1 MKNIHAL
8 RRSVQRGFTLVELL
22 IVVIIL
28 AILAAIVVP
37 QFTNTTQDANI
48 SALDSNLANVRSAL
62 DLYAQ
67 QHNGRYPGAAASTGG
82 TCGGTAGSGAI
93 NTEAAM
99 LDQLGF
105 YTNANGQACT
115 TRSDGAAN
123 PNAFPFGPYLKK
135 RELPVNPITNSRLLV
150 MVTAGNLA
158 MTATDT
164 DGWMYDNVTGKFIAN
179 DTALD
184 PNGNAFSTH

>member
-1 MKNIHAL
+1 MISRNAIRQQLQH
-8 RRSVQRGFTLVELL
+8 GFTLVELL

-37 QFTNTTQDANI
+37 QFANTTQDANM
-48 SALDSNLANVRSAL
+48 SALDSNLSNVRSSL

-67 QHNGRYPGAAASTGG
+67 QHNGSYPGSVASSGG
-82 TCGGTAGSGAI
+82 TCGGTAGTGAL
-93 NTEAAM
+93 NTEAAL
-99 LDQLGF
+99 LDQLAF
-105 YTNANGQACT
+105 YTNSSGQACT

-123 PNAFPFGPYLKK
+123 ANAFPFGPYLKK
-135 RELPVNPITNSRLLV
+135 RELPMNPITNIRLLV
-150 MVTAGNLA
+150 MVNAGNLS

-179 DTALD
+179 DTAND
-184 PNGNAFSTH
+184 PNGIAFSAH